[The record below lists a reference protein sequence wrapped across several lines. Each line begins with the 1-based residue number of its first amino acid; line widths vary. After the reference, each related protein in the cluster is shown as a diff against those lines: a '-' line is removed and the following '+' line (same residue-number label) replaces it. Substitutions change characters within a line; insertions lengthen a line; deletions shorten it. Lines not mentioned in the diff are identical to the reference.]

1 MFVVRSVINK
11 YLFAMLGSTELVKEW
26 WSSPNKAFQSKT
38 PEEMYAADPD
48 KVLSYVLGASDG
60 YW

>member
-1 MFVVRSVINK
+1 MRSVINK
-11 YLFAMLGSTELVKEW
+11 YLFAMLGSTELVSRW

-38 PEEMYAADPD
+38 PEEMYTTDPD

-60 YW
+60 QW